1 MNKLLF
7 ANRTALITGAGGGL
21 GRSYAL
27 ELAKRG
33 CNVVV
38 NDLGGTVSGAAAANS
53 QDNVNNLVKEIR
65 NLGGHAVAD
74 FNNVLDA
81 KDIIQTGLDTFGSV
95 DIVINN
101 AGILRDKS
109 FAKMTEKDWENV
121 LNVHLVGTFRMCH
134 SAWPHMLHKGYGR
147 IVNVGSGAGC
157 YGNFGQANYSA
168 AKMGILGLSNTLA
181 KEGKKHNIRV
191 NTIVPV
197 AASRM
202 TENLMTPEMLEAM
215 DPEHITPLV
224 TYLAHEEC
232 SYSGQVY
239 EAVGGWYSA
248 IRFQRSNGM
257 TLGATTREG
266 STVASV
272 EDIHA
277 HMDVINNFDIGE
289 VSYPTAVTDA
299 ITAMIDNAENIGVVP
314 LKTVVEDQ
322 TPSNDPVQEALSV
335 KNETKD
341 KLKSSILF
349 DAIREGIVQDPNM
362 YVAFCYF
369 LIG

>member
-1 MNKLLF
+1 M
-7 ANRTALITGAGGGL
+7 
-21 GRSYAL
+21 
-27 ELAKRG
+27 
-33 CNVVV
+33 
-38 NDLGGTVSGAAAANS
+38 
-53 QDNVNNLVKEIR
+53 
-65 NLGGHAVAD
+65 
-74 FNNVLDA
+74 LDA
-81 KDIIQTGLDTFGSV
+81 KDIIQTGINTFGSV

-101 AGILRDKS
+101 AG
-109 FAKMTEKDWENV
+109 MDWENV
-121 LNVHLVGTFRMCH
+121 MNVHLVGTFRMCH
-134 SAWPHMLHKGYGR
+134 AAWPYMLQNGYGR
-147 IVNVGSGAGC
+147 IINVGSGAGC

-232 SYSGQVY
+232 SYSGQAY

-248 IRFQRSNGM
+248 IRWQRSNGI
-257 TLGATTREG
+257 TLGSSSSSA

-277 HMDVINNFDIGE
+277 HMDAINNFDIGE
-289 VSYPTAVTDA
+289 VSYPTAATDA
-299 ITAMIDNAENIGVVP
+299 IMIDNIDNIGIVP
-314 LKTVVEDQ
+314 TETVTDTNTIPDVSGAVEGK
-322 TPSNDPVQEALSV
+322 VEAED
-335 KNETKD
+335 N
-341 KLKSSILF
+341 LKSSVLF
-349 DAIREGIVQDPNM
+349 GAIREGIAQDSSM
-362 YVAFCYF
+362 YVDC
-369 LIG
+369 